1 MNKTY
6 MLSKG
11 NIMVQENGNKNELGW
26 DADYDGNIANIKL
39 NVLENNERKRQ
50 INNQQINMKL
60 TNKDLANL
68 LSIPSIDGPI
78 DQRLQNDF
86 IQERETPEI
95 EQVLRPTYKIKR
107 PYQYKTPPPQTLHIH
122 LPKSVKKY
130 RTMRHTT
137 SKRNKTNK
145 HNKQNKQD
153 KQNKQNKSNKTNKSL
168 SKFISQF
175 VTNG

>member
-11 NIMVQENGNKNELGW
+11 NIMVEENGNKNELGW

-86 IQERETPEI
+86 IQEREL
-95 EQVLRPTYKIKR
+95 EQVVRPIYKIKR

-122 LPKSVKKY
+122 LPKAVKRKY
-130 RTMRHTT
+130 RTRRHTT
-137 SKRNKTNK
+137 SKNSK
-145 HNKQNKQD
+145 HNKQNKQ
-153 KQNKQNKSNKTNKSL
+153 NKHNKTNKTNKSL